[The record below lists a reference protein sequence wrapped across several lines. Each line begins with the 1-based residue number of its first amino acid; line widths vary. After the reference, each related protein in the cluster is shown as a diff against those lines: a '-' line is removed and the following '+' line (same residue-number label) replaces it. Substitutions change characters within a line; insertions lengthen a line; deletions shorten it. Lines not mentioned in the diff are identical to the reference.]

1 MVGDSLV
8 DAMSLLHAEWMI
20 CAIAG
25 APGTRHL
32 KRDSAGRKS
41 KMTKPL
47 GPYSS

>member
-1 MVGDSLV
+1 MIGDSLI

-32 KRDSAGRKS
+32 KRAIRREGNQR
-41 KMTKPL
+41 
-47 GPYSS
+47 